1 MERGPRT
8 RQCSERQEER
18 AQHRGHGREGYPSP
32 PATST
37 VATRTDFLVG
47 TRLDLPRTA
56 NAGRRATARA
66 TWPCCLLLVD
76 RNCCSRTPRST
87 RGRAVSPRQLSSEAR
102 HRRERRPTLSLRSAP
117 CDDVCVAAV
126 YGLDSGP
133 GHHGD
138 HRRCADVQRNGPWE
152 REAETVLLR
161 LTPNAGDR
169 QSRSARRTAYLI
181 GEKSVG
187 LMNIRSTFVTSRPS
201 RCDSSTTVFHSG
213 SSLNTFQDLSASSRF
228 GCARI

>member
-1 MERGPRT
+1 MVEAGGTSPLHASPSVVGRVADEAGVGRLIVSHIGQFDLDPAIAELRKFYAGP
-8 RQCSERQEER
+8 
-18 AQHRGHGREGYPSP
+18 
-32 PATST
+32 
-37 VATRTDFLVG
+37 L
-47 TRLDLPRTA
+47 
-56 NAGRRATARA
+56 
-66 TWPCCLLLVD
+66 
-76 RNCCSRTPRST
+76 
-87 RGRAVSPRQLSSEAR
+87 
-102 HRRERRPTLSLRSAP
+102 TLGVSLRSAP

-138 HRRCADVQRNGPWE
+138 HRRRADVQRNGSWE

-161 LTPNAGDR
+161 LIPNAGDR